1 MFLFPFLPSGLRAC
15 SRCLLHS
22 GLCLLLSTF
31 PFGVLMMSYSTP
43 PRLIG
48 RHLRSH
54 FVDRNTNSEGWRTC
68 SRWWVRDGPKASIWT
83 LTINLGF
90 PCQFLN
96 RVRKE
101 KTFSS
106 VVIKLVLESPCLN
119 TRPLLHVFLFIGL
132 LYKKATC
139 DVHSFWSREM
149 ELSLMNKWRKWC

>member
-22 GLCLLLSTF
+22 GLCLLLSAF
-31 PFGVLMMSYSTP
+31 PFGVLMMSNSTP

-48 RHLRSH
+48 WHLRSH

-132 LYKKATC
+132 LYEKGN
-139 DVHSFWSREM
+139 
-149 ELSLMNKWRKWC
+149 LWCSQFLK